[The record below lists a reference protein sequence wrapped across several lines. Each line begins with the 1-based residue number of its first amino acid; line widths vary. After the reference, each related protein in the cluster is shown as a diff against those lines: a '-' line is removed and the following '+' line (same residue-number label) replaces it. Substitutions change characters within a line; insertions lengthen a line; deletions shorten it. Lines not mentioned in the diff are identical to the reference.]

1 MQALNIAF
9 RVAVTIF
16 GISALAS
23 LFNTLVAN
31 ANIAGWLITRQQA
44 LPGALWLA
52 GCVTVLTY
60 GLAVLLISYW
70 VARGYWWQLF
80 PDRLRWPIVL
90 IALFAGVLFAMFL
103 NHPLQVF
110 LFNVIFDKPNMTGG
124 VVSGSIVSDILGSLR
139 HSQNLLSLPVLATM
153 LLTPF
158 IEELTDR
165 GILFKEAEAL
175 PLWQIMLL
183 SFLIFCFSH
192 YAIGGF
198 AKVLAVAPAAAL
210 FVVTRV
216 ATGSF
221 VYAAV
226 AHIGVNAA
234 ALMKLQVW

>member
-1 MQALNIAF
+1 VQALNIAV
-9 RVAVTIF
+9 RAAVTIF

-23 LFNTLVAN
+23 LINTLVAN
-31 ANIAGWLITRQQA
+31 ANITGWLIMRQQT

-60 GLAVLLISYW
+60 GVAVLLISYW
-70 VARGYWWQLF
+70 VARDYWWQLF
-80 PDRLRWPIVL
+80 PDRLRWPVIFV
-90 IALFAGVLFAMFL
+90 ALVGGVLFAMFL
-103 NHPLQVF
+103 NHPMHVF
-110 LFNVIFDKPNMTGG
+110 LIDIFFDKPNMTGG
-124 VVSGSIVSDILGSLR
+124 AVSASSVGGIFGGLR
-139 HSQNLLSLPVLATM
+139 NSQNLLTLPILATM

-175 PLWQIMLL
+175 PAWQIILL

-210 FVVTRV
+210 FLATRV

-221 VYAAV
+221 VYAAA
-226 AHIGVNAA
+226 AHIGVSAA
-234 ALMKLQVW
+234 ALMKLQLW